1 MRVVHLLRKYDPAE
15 WGGTETAIQRLFDGL
30 RQHRVTPIAFCPRI
44 DDGANGDPFADAG
57 FTVKRFKACLPVW
70 GISRER
76 RRELVAVGGNLM
88 SFDLAG
94 MLRRERVIDVIH
106 THALGR
112 LGAIAAQVARRRK
125 LPFVMTIHGG
135 LLDLPHALKDSF
147 QKPSTGGLDW
157 GKLFGVLLRSR
168 ALLDYTDAI
177 LTCNRNEAA
186 MLQKQNPTKRIVV
199 HPHGV
204 PASLYR
210 KDHRETAR
218 EAFPQIGTKRLLLC
232 VGRIDPVKNQSWLI
246 DQASELFRR
255 HPGTI
260 LVLAGACTNA
270 AYGDAIRREISER
283 GFQNR
288 VLLTGGLPAA
298 DPRLIGLFQL
308 AEAVV
313 LPSIS
318 ETFGLVIL
326 EAWAAGTAVVA
337 SATSGASALI
347 QHGGNGWLFK
357 LEDPGTFHEAM
368 DCMLL
373 QPVLRGR
380 QAAAGAKLVSDE
392 YDTAVLAGRM
402 TQLYEQLIQEKH
414 ALRHSA

>member
-30 RQHRVTPIAFCPRI
+30 RQHRVTPIAYCPRI
-44 DDGANGDPFADAG
+44 DDGANGDPLADAG
-57 FTVKRFKACLPVW
+57 FTVKRFNACVPVW
-70 GISRER
+70 GISREC

-135 LLDLPHALKDSF
+135 LLDLPDALKDSF

-168 ALLDYTDAI
+168 GLLDYPDAI

-186 MLQKQNPTKRIVV
+186 MLQKQNPTQRIVV

-218 EAFPQIGTKRLLLC
+218 EAFPQIGNKRLLLC
-232 VGRIDPVKNQSWLI
+232 VGRIDPVKNQRWLI
-246 DQASELFRR
+246 DQAPELFRR
-255 HPGTI
+255 HPETI

-270 AYGDAIRREISER
+270 AYGEAIRREIAER
-283 GFQNR
+283 GLQNR
-288 VLLTGGLPAA
+288 VLLTGGLPAV

-308 AEAVV
+308 AETVV

-347 QHGGNGWLFK
+347 QQGENGCLFE
-357 LEDPGTFHEAM
+357 LEDPGTFHEAV
-368 DCMLL
+368 DFTLL
-373 QPVLRGR
+373 QPALRAR
-380 QAAAGAKLVSDE
+380 RAAAGAKLVSDE

-402 TQLYEQLIQEKH
+402 KKLYEQLIQEKH